1 MLLLAAPV
9 IAFWLM
15 HFAPISQNGW
25 TDAYVYTGYI
35 HNFVDLFDRY
45 GTTYYGVRFGMIMPA
60 QIATALFGPVGGYFA
75 LRYVLVLITGIPFYA
90 LVKQRYGLAVAVSA
104 LALLETSPFL
114 ARSVLW
120 DYTDASGVAF
130 LFAAICLFSIEHRR
144 RLLLDA
150 CAGVCAGLSL
160 HSNVFALA
168 PLGIYLGAYAV
179 AWVWL
184 GRGVLSG
191 VRRLATLA
199 AGVAAMTLV
208 GVSYYWW
215 RVGRADIF
223 SVTIEAALGLAGWT
237 MAQWRLPGVGWIA
250 RLWAPLLPVALAV
263 PMTFA
268 WSWRRT
274 AHESIVWLGLIGTA
288 TFYVVSQF
296 LLQGNFLQP
305 SYYFSYTIPIVF
317 LAMASVIAWLSA
329 GEGRARWAGGVL
341 LLAAVIPWVLVSF
354 DLRFLVPAAFA
365 WHATVLVTA
374 LALCVV
380 VARSRRPTTV
390 LAAGAALGFAF
401 FSSIAHAPYTS
412 TVQSRL
418 TSTRPLEL
426 DVYRVALQ
434 FMRHMP
440 VLAAEPG
447 GILFWYRDL
456 GGESLQSIQSTYLWA
471 YSRLQGHD
479 QDRGM
484 PYLGAVEI
492 NRIVNPAVKWLALLA
507 EREDELADGRSALVA
522 AGVSGA
528 IVSHRTLTSGDY
540 TMHLEL
546 LRLPESRIAKLPEG
560 TAFGAPL
567 ILVTDQTPQQVNVYG
582 RPPGHLA
589 ADGDRVT
596 FVPTDARDHVAYP
609 FTALPRDDHDRRAR
623 VVVEAREAAA
633 PSCQLVVQAQGF
645 NDLATLG
652 CSSATQYVVIPPE
665 TKALRIYLADLQ
677 RRPFVLPRR
686 IELALPEP
694 SK

>member
-1 MLLLAAPV
+1 
-9 IAFWLM
+9 M
-15 HFAPISQNGW
+15 HFSPINQNGW

-60 QIATALFGPVGGYFA
+60 QIAAVLFGPIGGYFA

-90 LVKQRYGLAVAVSA
+90 LVKQRYGLAVAISSFG
-104 LALLETSPFL
+104 LLVTSPLL
-114 ARSVLW
+114 ARSILW

-144 RLLLDA
+144 RTVLDA

-160 HSNVFALA
+160 HSNVFSLA

-179 AWVWL
+179 AWVWG

-199 AGVAAMTLV
+199 VGIAAITLV

-237 MAQWRLPGVGWIA
+237 MERWRLPGVSWIA
-250 RLWAPLLPVALAV
+250 RQWATLFPVALAV
-263 PMTFA
+263 PMTLA

-274 AHESIVWLGLIGTA
+274 SHEAIVWLGLIGTA
-288 TFYVVSQF
+288 TFYAVSQF
-296 LLQGNFLQP
+296 LLRGNVQQL

-329 GEGRARWAGGVL
+329 GEGRSRWAGGAL
-341 LLAAVIPWVLVSF
+341 LLAAVVPWVLVSF
-354 DLRFLVPAAFA
+354 DLGFLVPPAFV
-365 WHATVLVTA
+365 WHATVLATA
-374 LALCVV
+374 LALCIV
-380 VARSRRPTTV
+380 VARSRRPATT
-390 LAAGAALGFAF
+390 LTAGAALGFAF
-401 FSSIAHAPYTS
+401 FSSLAHAPYTS
-412 TVQSRL
+412 MVQSRL

-426 DVYRVALQ
+426 DVYRVAVQ

-440 VLAAEPG
+440 ALAAEPG
-447 GILFWYRDL
+447 AILFWHRDV

-471 YSRLQGHD
+471 YSRLQGQD
-479 QDRGM
+479 QGRGM

-492 NRIVNPAVKWLALLA
+492 NRIFNPAVTWLALLA
-507 EREDELADGRSALVA
+507 EREEELAGGRSALVA
-522 AGVSGA
+522 AGISGT
-528 IVSHRTLTSGDY
+528 IVSHRTLTSDNY

-546 LRLPESRIAKLPEG
+546 LRLPEGRIAKPTED
-560 TAFGAPL
+560 TAFGPPL

-589 ADGDRVT
+589 ADGNRVT

-609 FTALPRDDHDRRAR
+609 FAALPHDDHDRQAR
-623 VVVEAREAAA
+623 VVVETREAAA
-633 PSCQLVVQAQGF
+633 PSCQLVVQAEGF
-645 NDLATLG
+645 HDLATLG
-652 CSSATQYVVIPPE
+652 CSTATQYVVIPPE
-665 TKALRIYLADLQ
+665 TKALRIYLADQQ